1 MVSSWPTLVIAGMG
15 FVSTVTASVYSQ
27 RHAARRE
34 DLKWEREQAQ
44 TRTLWE
50 REDAA
55 RSYDDRRHAYLEFIA
70 ELDKIISASYWL
82 TPDSP
87 PPPEDYLAG
96 VGTCLLRVRVFGS
109 QAAAQMAENAM
120 QRLDDWVQSDN
131 LSFRTVS
138 ESIAQLVEQ
147 IRRDLLIQ

>member
-1 MVSSWPTLVIAGMG
+1 MASSWPTLVIAGMG
-15 FVSTVTASVYSQ
+15 FVSTITASVYSQ

-34 DLKWEREQAQ
+34 DIKWEREQAH

-55 RSYDDRRHAYLEFIA
+55 RSYEDRRRVYLEFIA
-70 ELDKIISASYWL
+70 ELDKIIGSSYWL
-82 TPDSP
+82 MPDAP
-87 PPPEDYLAG
+87 PPPEDYLAD

-109 QAAAQMAENAM
+109 LAAAQLAENAM

-131 LSFRTVS
+131 VSFRTVS
-138 ESIAQLVEQ
+138 DSLALLVEQ
-147 IRRDLLIQ
+147 ARRDLLIQ